1 LCISDIEGDSVALA
15 AVLATAEGRGY
26 SRLLCAGDLC
36 FPGADPLGVWRRL
49 TAARATCVQGVSDR
63 AIATLDPASLSSDS
77 PRSAERLGH
86 LARVRA
92 ELGEPILKRLARL
105 DTHVRIPLPNGT
117 EALLVHGSPMDPT
130 EPFTQ
135 EMTDDEIRAL
145 LGDDPA
151 DLVICGGSHVP
162 FDRTVLDVRIVNVG
176 SVGGAVY
183 QGGRFADATFIDFLP
198 GDLGALD
205 VRVEQVVI
213 PLDGPES
220 RDPRDPTSTPPSE
233 PPSPEGS
240 RGAVSQSRAGRR
252 DGRP

>member
-26 SRLLCAGDLC
+26 SRVLCAGDLC
-36 FPGADPLGVWRRL
+36 FPGPDPLGVWRRL
-49 TAARATCVQGVSDR
+49 TTARATCVQGVSDR
-63 AIATLDPASLSSDS
+63 AIATLDPAALSSDS
-77 PRSAERLGH
+77 PRSAERIAH

-92 ELGEPILKRLARL
+92 ELGEPILKKLARL

-117 EALLVHGSPMDPT
+117 EVLLVHGSPMDPT
-130 EPFTQ
+130 EPFTH

-213 PLDGPES
+213 PLDGPPLDSPES
-220 RDPRDPTSTPPSE
+220 RDPKDPTSSPPST
-233 PPSPEGS
+233 PSPAGS
-240 RGAVSQSRAGRR
+240 RGDARK
-252 DGRP
+252 DGGP

>member
-1 LCISDIEGDSVALA
+1 MCISDIEGDAVALA

-26 SRLLCAGDLC
+26 SRVLCAGDLC
-36 FPGADPLGVWRRL
+36 FPGLDPLGVWRRL
-49 TAARATCVQGVSDR
+49 TTARATCVQGVSDR

-77 PRSAERLGH
+77 PRSAERLAH
-86 LARVRA
+86 LARVRT
-92 ELGEPILKRLARL
+92 ELGEPILRKLARL

-130 EPFTQ
+130 EPFTH
-135 EMTDDEIRAL
+135 EMSDDEVRAL

-183 QGGRFADATFIDFLP
+183 QGGRFADATFIEFLP
-198 GDLGALD
+198 GELGALD

-220 RDPRDPTSTPPSE
+220 RDPRDPQAPTEPAAGSDESPPGS
-233 PPSPEGS
+233 SRSDARREG
-240 RGAVSQSRAGRR
+240 G
-252 DGRP
+252 P